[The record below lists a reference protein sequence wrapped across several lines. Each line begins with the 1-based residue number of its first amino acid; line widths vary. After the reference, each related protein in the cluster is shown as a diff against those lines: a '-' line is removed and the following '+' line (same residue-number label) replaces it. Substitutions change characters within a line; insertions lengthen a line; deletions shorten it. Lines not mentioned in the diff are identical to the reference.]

1 MVHLASIRFDLF
13 PLSVGREIDE
23 FGNLVKIN
31 VTQIKT
37 LAANVAEAKGM
48 QKKENPYLAHRA
60 SISVV
65 SNNSSGNAT
74 PAVALKT
81 AVPVNASTTEEVGSG
96 IFDDRLSLSRRD
108 VRGRKALHFVEPGKL
123 VEEAE
128 KLKLKEERKII
139 AGYASGRKG
148 LQVSDDAQCLIRG

>member
-1 MVHLASIRFDLF
+1 MISFRH
-13 PLSVGREIDE
+13 LSVGREIDE

-31 VTQIKT
+31 VAQIKT

-65 SNNSSGNAT
+65 PNNPSGTTT

-81 AVPVNASTTEEVGSG
+81 AAVSVNASVTEEADSG
-96 IFDDRLSLSRRD
+96 IFDDRLTLSRRD

-139 AGYASGRKG
+139 AGYASGRKA
-148 LQVSDDAQCLIRG
+148 LQVSIDQYYIIEYN

>member
-1 MVHLASIRFDLF
+1 LASISFDF
-13 PLSVGREIDE
+13 FSPSVGREIDE

-31 VTQIKT
+31 VAQIKT

-65 SNNSSGNAT
+65 PNNPSGTTT

-81 AVPVNASTTEEVGSG
+81 VNASVTEEADSG
-96 IFDDRLSLSRRD
+96 IFDDRLTLSRRD

-139 AGYASGRKG
+139 AGYASGRKA
-148 LQVSDDAQCLIRG
+148 LQVSIDQYSIIE